1 MIEAELAFID
11 TTRELLD
18 VMESM
23 IKESLGQVIRTNLE
37 DIELYKKFSGEAPNM
52 AKVDILLNNDFEVM
66 TYNEALDILSAA
78 KPKTFK
84 VRGPMAGQ
92 NFGKEH
98 EKYLVEKHC
107 KGVPVFITDWHPDTK
122 PFYARVDQDN
132 NGTLQARVLGHR
144 GLNNAAEEIFIMIL
158 IASLLATVALFSILF
173 ILLQIFSAMALSAF
187 PPSCKHCLTFFHIRR
202 VT

>member
-52 AKVDILLNNDFEVM
+52 ANVDLLLNNDFEVM
-66 TYNEALDILSAA
+66 TYTEALDILSAA

-84 VRGPMAGQ
+84 VRAPMAGQ

-144 GLNNAAEEIFIMIL
+144 GLNDAAEEI
-158 IASLLATVALFSILF
+158 
-173 ILLQIFSAMALSAF
+173 LS
-187 PPSCKHCLTFFHIRR
+187 
-202 VT
+202 